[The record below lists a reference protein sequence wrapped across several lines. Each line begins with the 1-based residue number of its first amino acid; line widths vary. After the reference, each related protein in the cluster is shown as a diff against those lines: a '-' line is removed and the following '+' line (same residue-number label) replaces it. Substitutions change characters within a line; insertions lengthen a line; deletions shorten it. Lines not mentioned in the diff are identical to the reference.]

1 MKRKLPHIDHSR
13 EELHQLLKAERDVQ
27 KRQRL
32 QALYLLASRQAK
44 TRLAV
49 AELLGVH
56 RHSVGTW
63 LEWYEQGG
71 LEGLLTIKKAPGKK
85 PLASPEVVE
94 ALKERLH
101 HPEGFRAYGE
111 IQAYLAQE
119 HGVSMAYSS
128 VHALVRYRLGAK
140 PKSPRRSH
148 PKKTLTRSARSSPT
162 YLPTWEP
169 LQKQPARGATVKCAS
184 WSRMKAE

>member
-63 LEWYEQGG
+63 LELYEQGG

-85 PLASPEVVE
+85 PLASPDVVA
-94 ALKERLH
+94 ALQERLH
-101 HPEGFRAYGE
+101 HPKGLGP
-111 IQAYLAQE
+111 
-119 HGVSMAYSS
+119 MARS
-128 VHALVRYRLGAK
+128 K
-140 PKSPRRSH
+140 PTWPKHTRSRWRIPQCTLWYATAWAPNRSH
-148 PKKTLTRSARSSPT
+148 PAGPIPKKP
-162 YLPTWEP
+162 
-169 LQKQPARGATVKCAS
+169 
-184 WSRMKAE
+184 

>member
-1 MKRKLPHIDHSR
+1 MSR
-13 EELHQLLKAERDVQ
+13 
-27 KRQRL
+27 
-32 QALYLLASRQAK
+32 
-44 TRLAV
+44 
-49 AELLGVH
+49 
-56 RHSVGTW
+56 GTW

-119 HGVSMAYSS
+119 HRVSMAYSS
-128 VHALVRYRLGAK
+128 VHALVRYRLRAK

-148 PKKTLTRSARSSPT
+148 PKITLT
-162 YLPTWEP
+162 
-169 LQKQPARGATVKCAS
+169 G
-184 WSRMKAE
+184 